1 MSVVYLNGQFMPA
14 SEAKIS
20 PMDRG
25 FLFGDGIYEVIPSYG
40 GRCVGF
46 SAHIKRL
53 QQGLAALEIDCVLTE
68 QEWQQLVQR
77 LITENGAGNLGVY
90 LHVSRGTDTKRAH
103 AYPKGIQPT
112 IFAYCFDIASEPQAD
127 MNTAVRYKVMTAPDL
142 RWQRCH
148 IKSTALLGNVM
159 HHQQA
164 AALGLNECI
173 LFDEQEFLTEGSSTN
188 VFIVKDAV
196 VITPP
201 LSHKVLP
208 GITRQLLL
216 KILHE
221 HSKLKV
227 EERAVSINEVLA
239 ADEVWL
245 TSSSKEVAA
254 VTEVDGQAVGDSEP
268 GAVWL
273 QAQQLFS
280 QYKYDYL

>member
-25 FLFGDGIYEVIPSYG
+25 FLFGDGIYEVIPSYQ
-40 GRCVGF
+40 GRCIGF
-46 SAHIKRL
+46 NAHIQRL
-53 QQGLAALEIDCVLTE
+53 QQGLAALDIHSGLTE
-68 QEWQQLVQR
+68 QDWRELVQQL
-77 LITENGAGNLGVY
+77 LKENGAGNLGIY
-90 LHVSRGTDTKRAH
+90 LHVSRGTDSKRAH
-103 AYPKGIQPT
+103 AYPKDILPT
-112 IFAYCFDIASEPQAD
+112 IFAYCFALSAEPEAD
-127 MNTAVRYKVMTAPDL
+127 HAKAPRYKAVTAVDL

-173 LFDEQEFLTEGSSTN
+173 LFDEQNVLTEGSSTN
-188 VFIVKDAV
+188 VFIVKHGV

-201 LSHKVLP
+201 LSHKILP

-216 KILHE
+216 SILRQY
-221 HSKLKV
+221 SSLLV
-227 EERAVSINEVLA
+227 EERAVSKAELMA

-254 VTEVDGQAVGDSEP
+254 VVEIDGKVIGTGEP
-268 GAVWL
+268 GVVWQ
-273 QAQQLFS
+273 QAQSLFR
-280 QYKYDYL
+280 QHKYSF

>member
-1 MSVVYLNGQFMPA
+1 MSLVYLNGQFMRP
-14 SEAKIS
+14 EQAKIS

-46 SAHIKRL
+46 TAHIQRL
-53 QQGLAALEIDCVLTE
+53 QTGLAALEIHCALTTE
-68 QEWQQLVQR
+68 DWQQLVQQ
-77 LITENGAGNLGVY
+77 LIQHNGAGNLGVY
-90 LHVSRGTDTKRAH
+90 LHVSRGADHKRAH
-103 AYPKGIQPT
+103 AYPKEITPT
-112 IFAYCFDIASEPQAD
+112 IFAYTFEIATEPQAD
-127 MNTAVRYKVMTAPDL
+127 LEKAPRYKVMTATDL

-173 LFDEQEFLTEGSSTN
+173 LFDEQGFLTEGSSTN

-201 LSHKVLP
+201 LSHKILP
-208 GITRQLLL
+208 GITRQLVLS
-216 KILHE
+216 ILRQ
-221 HSKLKV
+221 HSTLKV
-227 EERAVSINEVLA
+227 EERPVSKNELLV

-254 VTEVDGQAVGDSEP
+254 VIEVDSQVVGNGEP
-268 GAVWL
+268 GPIWFE
-273 QAQQLFS
+273 AQTLFNIN
-280 QYKYDYL
+280 KYNY

>member
-46 SAHIKRL
+46 AAHINRL
-53 QQGLAALEIDCVLTE
+53 QQGLAALDIRCALTE
-68 QEWQQLVQR
+68 PDWRELVQQLMMQ
-77 LITENGAGNLGVY
+77 NGAGNLGIY
-90 LHVSRGTDTKRAH
+90 LHVSRGTDNKRAH
-103 AYPKGIQPT
+103 AYPKDIAPT
-112 IFAYCFDIASEPQAD
+112 IFAYCFEIAEEPDANRD
-127 MNTAVRYKVMTAPDL
+127 TAPRYKVITATDL

-188 VFIVKDAV
+188 VFIVKDTV

-208 GITRQLLL
+208 GVTRQLLL
-216 KILHE
+216 SILRQ
-221 HSKLKV
+221 HSTLKV
-227 EERAVSINEVLA
+227 EERAVSKNEVLS

-254 VTEVDGQAVGDSEP
+254 VIEVDGRAVSNSKP
-268 GAVWL
+268 GLFWQ

>member
-14 SEAKIS
+14 EDAKIS

-46 SAHIKRL
+46 AAHIQRL
-53 QQGLAALEIDCVLTE
+53 QQGLAALEIHCALTE
-68 QEWQQLVQR
+68 QDWHELVQQLIRQ
-77 LITENGAGNLGVY
+77 NGAGNLGIY
-90 LHVSRGTDTKRAH
+90 LHLSRGTDTKRAH
-103 AYPKGIQPT
+103 AYPKNVPAT
-112 IFAYCFDIASEPQAD
+112 VFAYCFDIAAEPKAD
-127 MNTAVRYKVMTAPDL
+127 VNKAPRYKVITATDL

-173 LFDEQEFLTEGSSTN
+173 LFDEQGFLTEGSSTN

-201 LSHKVLP
+201 LSHKILP

-216 KILHE
+216 SILRQ
-221 HSKLKV
+221 HSTLKV
-227 EERAVSINEVLA
+227 EERPVSKYEVLQ

-254 VTEVDGQAVGDSEP
+254 VVEVDSQVVGIGEP
-268 GAVWL
+268 GPAWL
-273 QAQQLFS
+273 EAQTLFKIN
-280 QYKYDYL
+280 KYNY

>member
-14 SEAKIS
+14 AEAKIS

-46 SAHIKRL
+46 AAHIQRL
-53 QQGLAALEIDCVLTE
+53 QTGLAALDIQCAMTVQD
-68 QEWQQLVQR
+68 WQQLVQQ
-77 LITENGAGNLGVY
+77 LIQSNGEGNLGIY

-103 AYPKGIQPT
+103 AYPKAIAAT
-112 IFAYCFDIASEPQAD
+112 IFAYTFEIAAEPLAD
-127 MNTAVRYKVMTAPDL
+127 TETAPCYKVITAEDL

-173 LFDEQEFLTEGSSTN
+173 LFDQHGVLTEGSSTN
-188 VFIVKDAV
+188 VFIVKNKV

-201 LSHKVLP
+201 LSHKILP

-216 KILHE
+216 SILRQ
-221 HSKLKV
+221 HSKLTV
-227 EERAVSINEVLA
+227 EERPVSKHELLI

-254 VTEVDGQAVGDSEP
+254 VVEVDGLRIGNQRP
-268 GAVWL
+268 GPIWQL
-273 QAQQLFS
+273 AQSLFS
-280 QYKYDYL
+280 QYKYEY

>member
-46 SAHIKRL
+46 TSHIKRL
-53 QQGLAALEIDCVLTE
+53 QQGLAALEIHCGLTE
-68 QEWQQLVQR
+68 QDWQELVQR
-77 LITENGAGNLGVY
+77 LIRQNGAGNLGVY

-127 MNTAVRYKVMTAPDL
+127 LDTAVRYKVITAPDL

-173 LFDEQEFLTEGSSTN
+173 LFDEHDFLTEGSSTN
-188 VFIVKDAV
+188 VFIVKDSV
-196 VITPP
+196 VVTPP
-201 LSHKVLP
+201 LSHKILP

-216 KILHE
+216 SILRQ
-221 HSKLKV
+221 HSTLKV
-227 EERAVSINEVLA
+227 EERPVSKNEVLA

-254 VTEVDGQAVGDSEP
+254 VIEVDGQAISNAKP
-268 GAVWL
+268 GTVWL
-273 QAQQLFS
+273 QAQQLFG
-280 QYKYDYL
+280 QYKYNY

>member
-25 FLFGDGIYEVIPSYG
+25 FLFGDGIYEVIPSYQ
-40 GRCVGF
+40 GRCIGF
-46 SAHIKRL
+46 SAHIQRL
-53 QQGLAALEIDCVLTE
+53 QQGLAALDIHSGLTE
-68 QEWQQLVQR
+68 QDWRELVQQL
-77 LITENGAGNLGVY
+77 LKENGAGNLGIY
-90 LHVSRGTDTKRAH
+90 LHVSRGTDSKRAH
-103 AYPKGIQPT
+103 AYPKDILPT
-112 IFAYCFDIASEPQAD
+112 IFAYCFALSAEPEAD
-127 MNTAVRYKVMTAPDL
+127 HAKAPRYKAVTAVDL

-173 LFDEQEFLTEGSSTN
+173 LFDEQNVLTEGSSTN
-188 VFIVKDAV
+188 VFIVKHGV

-201 LSHKVLP
+201 LSHKILP

-216 KILHE
+216 SILRQY
-221 HSKLKV
+221 SSLPV
-227 EERAVSINEVLA
+227 EERAVSKAELMA

-254 VTEVDGQAVGDSEP
+254 VVEIDGKVIGTGEP
-268 GAVWL
+268 GVVWQ
-273 QAQQLFS
+273 QAQSLFR
-280 QYKYDYL
+280 QHKYSS

>member
-46 SAHIKRL
+46 AAHINRL
-53 QQGLAALEIDCVLTE
+53 LQGLAALEINCALTE
-68 QEWQQLVQR
+68 QDWKALVQQLIKQ
-77 LITENGAGNLGVY
+77 NGAGNLGIY

-103 AYPKGIQPT
+103 AYPKDVPPT
-112 IFAYCFDIASEPQAD
+112 IFAYCFDIAAEPEAD
-127 MNTAVRYKVMTAPDL
+127 IDRAPRYKVITAPDL

-164 AALGLNECI
+164 AALGFNECI
-173 LFDEQEFLTEGSSTN
+173 LFDEQGFLTEGSSTN

-201 LSHKVLP
+201 LSHKILP

-216 KILHE
+216 SILRQ
-221 HSKLKV
+221 HSTLNL
-227 EERAVSINEVLA
+227 EERAISKNEVLT
-239 ADEVWL
+239 ADEIWL

-254 VTEVDGQAVGDSEP
+254 VIEVDGRVVSHSEP
-268 GAVWL
+268 GPFWY

-280 QYKYDYL
+280 KYKYDYL

>member
-46 SAHIKRL
+46 AAHIQRL
-53 QQGLAALEIDCVLTE
+53 QQGLAALDIHCALNESHWRELVL
-68 QEWQQLVQR
+68 QLIRQ
-77 LITENGAGNLGVY
+77 NGSGNLGVY
-90 LHVSRGTDTKRAH
+90 VHVSRGADTKRAH
-103 AYPKGIQPT
+103 AYPKDITPT
-112 IFAYCFDIASEPQAD
+112 IFAYAFEIAPEPQAD
-127 MNTAVRYKVMTAPDL
+127 RDTAPAYKVLTATDL

-164 AALGLNECI
+164 AAVGLNECI
-173 LFDEQEFLTEGSSTN
+173 LFDEQGFLTEGSSTN
-188 VFIVKDAV
+188 VFIVKEAV

-201 LSHKVLP
+201 LSQKILP

-216 KILHE
+216 RILQE
-221 HSKLKV
+221 HSKLNV
-227 EERAVSINEVLA
+227 EQRPVSKNELLT

-254 VTEVDGQAVGDSEP
+254 VVQVDGQEFGNGKP
-268 GAVWL
+268 GLVWQ

-280 QYKYDYL
+280 RFKYDY

>member
-1 MSVVYLNGQFMPA
+1 MTVVYLNGQFMPA

-25 FLFGDGIYEVIPSYG
+25 FLFGDGIYEVIPSYQ
-40 GRCVGF
+40 GRCIGF
-46 SAHIKRL
+46 SAHIQRL
-53 QQGLAALEIDCVLTE
+53 QQGLAALDIHSGLTE
-68 QEWQQLVQR
+68 QDWRELVQH
-77 LITENGAGNLGVY
+77 LLKENGAGNLGIY
-90 LHVSRGTDTKRAH
+90 LHVSRGTDSKRAH
-103 AYPKGIQPT
+103 AYPKDIAPT
-112 IFAYCFDIASEPQAD
+112 IFAYCFALPAEPEAVLAKAPRYKAV
-127 MNTAVRYKVMTAPDL
+127 TAVDL

-173 LFDEQEFLTEGSSTN
+173 LFDEQDVLTEGSSTN
-188 VFIVKDAV
+188 VFIVKHGV

-201 LSHKVLP
+201 LSHKILP

-216 KILHE
+216 SILRQY
-221 HSKLKV
+221 SSLPLQ
-227 EERAVSINEVLA
+227 ERSVSRAELMA

-254 VTEVDGQAVGDSEP
+254 VVEVDGKAIGTGEP
-268 GAVWL
+268 GAVWQ
-273 QAQQLFS
+273 QAQSLFR
-280 QYKYDYL
+280 QHKYSF

>member
-25 FLFGDGIYEVIPSYG
+25 FLFGDGIYEVIPSYH
-40 GRCVGF
+40 GRCIGF
-46 SAHIKRL
+46 SAHIQRL
-53 QQGLAALEIDCVLTE
+53 QQGLAALDIHSGLTE
-68 QEWQQLVQR
+68 QDWRELVQQL
-77 LITENGAGNLGVY
+77 LKENGAGNLGIY
-90 LHVSRGTDTKRAH
+90 LHVSRGTDSKRAH
-103 AYPKGIQPT
+103 AYPKDIAPT
-112 IFAYCFDIASEPQAD
+112 IFAYCFALSAEPEADQAKAPRYKAV
-127 MNTAVRYKVMTAPDL
+127 TAVDL

-173 LFDEQEFLTEGSSTN
+173 LFDEQDVLTEGSSTN
-188 VFIVKDAV
+188 VFIVKHGV

-201 LSHKVLP
+201 LSHKILP

-216 KILHE
+216 SILRQY
-221 HSKLKV
+221 SSLLV
-227 EERAVSINEVLA
+227 EERAVSKAELMA

-254 VTEVDGQAVGDSEP
+254 VVEIDGKVIGTGEP
-268 GAVWL
+268 GVVWQ
-273 QAQQLFS
+273 QAQRLFR
-280 QYKYDYL
+280 QHKYSF

>member
-25 FLFGDGIYEVIPSYG
+25 FLFGDGIYEVIPSYH
-40 GRCVGF
+40 GRCIGF
-46 SAHIKRL
+46 SAHIQRL
-53 QQGLAALEIDCVLTE
+53 QQGLAALDIHSGLTE
-68 QEWQQLVQR
+68 QDWRELVQ
-77 LITENGAGNLGVY
+77 LLLKENGAGNLGVY
-90 LHVSRGTDTKRAH
+90 LHVSRGTDSKRAH
-103 AYPKGIQPT
+103 AYPKDIAPT
-112 IFAYCFDIASEPQAD
+112 IFAYCFALPAEPEADQAKAPRYKAI
-127 MNTAVRYKVMTAPDL
+127 TAVDL

-164 AALGLNECI
+164 AALGLNESI
-173 LFDEQEFLTEGSSTN
+173 LFDEQDVLTEGSSTN
-188 VFIVKDAV
+188 VFIVKHGV

-201 LSHKVLP
+201 LSHKILP

-216 KILHE
+216 GILRQY
-221 HSKLKV
+221 SSLPV
-227 EERAVSINEVLA
+227 QERAVSKAELMA

-254 VTEVDGQAVGDSEP
+254 VVEVDGKAIGTGEP
-268 GAVWL
+268 GVVWQ
-273 QAQQLFS
+273 QAQSLFR
-280 QYKYDYL
+280 QHKYSL

>member
-46 SAHIKRL
+46 AAHIKRL
-53 QQGLAALEIDCVLTE
+53 QQGLAALEINCGLTE
-68 QEWQQLVQR
+68 QDWRELIQQLIRQ
-77 LITENGAGNLGVY
+77 NGAGNLGIY

-103 AYPKGIQPT
+103 AYPIDIPPT
-112 IFAYCFDIASEPQAD
+112 IFAYCFDIAAEPAAD
-127 MNTAVRYKVMTAPDL
+127 MDRAPRYKVITATDL

-173 LFDEQEFLTEGSSTN
+173 LFDEQGFLTEGSSTN
-188 VFIVKDAV
+188 VFIVKDSV

-201 LSHKVLP
+201 LSHKILSGV
-208 GITRQLLL
+208 TRQLLL
-216 KILHE
+216 SILRE
-221 HSKLKV
+221 HSSLKV
-227 EERAVSINEVLA
+227 EERPVSKTEVLA

-245 TSSSKEVAA
+245 TSSSKEVA
-254 VTEVDGQAVGDSEP
+254 VVIEVDGKVIGDSEP
-268 GAVWL
+268 GSIWL
-273 QAQQLFS
+273 QAQRLFS
-280 QYKYDYL
+280 QHKYNY

>member
-46 SAHIKRL
+46 AAHILRL
-53 QQGLAALEIDCVLTE
+53 QRGLAALDIRCTLTE
-68 QEWQQLVQR
+68 PDWRELVQQLMRQ
-77 LITENGAGNLGVY
+77 NGAGNLGIY

-103 AYPKGIQPT
+103 AYPIDIPPT
-112 IFAYCFDIASEPQAD
+112 IFAYCFDIAAEPQAD
-127 MNTAVRYKVMTAPDL
+127 IDTSPRYKVITATDL

-173 LFDEQEFLTEGSSTN
+173 LFDEQGYLTEGSSTN
-188 VFIVKDAV
+188 VFIVKDSV

-201 LSHKVLP
+201 LSHKILP
-208 GITRQLLL
+208 GITRLLL
-216 KILHE
+216 LSILRQ
-221 HSKLKV
+221 HSTLNV
-227 EERAVSINEVLA
+227 EERAVSKSDLLA

-254 VTEVDGQAVGDSEP
+254 VIEVDGKVIGDSEP
-268 GAVWL
+268 GPIWL

-280 QYKYDYL
+280 QHKYSY

>member
-14 SEAKIS
+14 AEAKIS

-25 FLFGDGIYEVIPSYG
+25 FLFGDGIYEVIPSYA

-46 SAHIKRL
+46 TAHILRL
-53 QQGLAALEIDCVLTE
+53 QQGLAALSIDCAMSIQDW
-68 QEWQQLVQR
+68 QELVQH
-77 LITENGAGNLGVY
+77 LIRKNGAGNLGVY
-90 LHVSRGTDTKRAH
+90 LHISRGADSKRAH

-112 IFAYCFDIASEPQAD
+112 IFAYCFDIAAEPQAD
-127 MNTAVRYKVMTAPDL
+127 LQSAPRYKVMTATDL
-142 RWQRCH
+142 RWKRCH

-164 AALGLNECI
+164 ASLGLNECI
-173 LFDEQEFLTEGSSTN
+173 LFDEQGFLTEGSSTN
-188 VFIVKDAV
+188 VFIVKEGV

-201 LSHKVLP
+201 LSFQILP

-216 KILHE
+216 SILRQ
-221 HSKLKV
+221 HSSIQV
-227 EERAVSINEVLA
+227 EERPVSKNEVMT

-254 VTEVDGQAVGDSEP
+254 VTEVDGQLVGYAEP
-268 GAVWL
+268 GPVWK
-273 QAQQLFS
+273 QAQHLFS
-280 QYKYDYL
+280 QYKYNY